1 VPAYH
6 IFDAEGL
13 VPYLL
18 YRNGRVVDGLRF
30 DEAEGATPAEAVLAW
45 AKSRVWVL
53 DPDRRCTVWAV
64 DTATGEHTRVRL
76 TATWEVS
83 YEAAALPA
91 PAPEPEPAP

>member
-1 VPAYH
+1 MPVYH
-6 IFDAEGL
+6 I
-13 VPYLL
+13 
-18 YRNGRVVDGLRF
+18 VDEMDHVAYISRPGECDY

-53 DPDRRCTVWAV
+53 DPDRRCSVWAV

-83 YEAAALPA
+83 YEAAELP
-91 PAPEPEPAP
+91 PKPEPEPTP